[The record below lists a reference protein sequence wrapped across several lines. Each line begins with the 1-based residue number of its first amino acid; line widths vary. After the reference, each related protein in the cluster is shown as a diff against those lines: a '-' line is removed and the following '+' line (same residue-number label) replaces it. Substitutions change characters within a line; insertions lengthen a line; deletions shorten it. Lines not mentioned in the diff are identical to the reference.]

1 MPTKILHIA
10 EAAGGVAKFIKMFI
24 ENFPDKYEHILITS
38 EQYGA
43 DDIPSKN
50 LKKHII
56 IPMKHNIS
64 FSDFKAIINIKTKLK
79 EEKPDLVFCHS
90 TKAGFLG
97 RLANKNKKTPLI
109 YNAHG
114 FAFNMKVGK
123 VKRFIYK
130 MMEKILALKTSK
142 IVCISKY
149 EYESALKNK
158 ICNSSKLVLIYNGVD
173 YIKIKQLKEK
183 FKLSKEYIG
192 YKKENIVIGQV
203 GRLCEQKGTD
213 IFIEVA
219 KRLYEKNNNYRF
231 VLVGDGPKRNEI
243 ENKIKSYNLSNC
255 FYITGWVDNPLEYAN
270 ILDIACLFSRW
281 EGFGYV
287 IEEYKALNKPIVAT
301 NVDAISELLDKTYDL
316 NIDDLTNA
324 ILNTQLNI
332 KQLSY
337 FKKFTL
343 IDCLNNYVHL
353 IIRILCSD

>member
-24 ENFPDKYEHILITS
+24 ENFPSNYEHVLITS
-38 EQYGA
+38 GQYNA
-43 DDIPSKN
+43 DDIPTRN
-50 LKKHII
+50 LEKHIL

-64 FSDFKAIINIKTKLK
+64 FSDFKAIINIRIKIK
-79 EEKPDLVFCHS
+79 EEKPDLIFCHS

-123 VKRFIYK
+123 AKIFIYK
-130 MMEKILALKTSK
+130 MMEKILAFKTNK

-158 ICNSSKLVLIYNGVD
+158 ICNSNKLELIYNGVD
-173 YIKIKQLKEK
+173 YIKIEQIKKN
-183 FKLSKEYIG
+183 FKLSKENIG
-192 YKKENIVIGQV
+192 YKKENIVVGQV

-219 KRLYEKNNNYRF
+219 KRLYDKNNNYRF
-231 VLVGDGPKRNEI
+231 ILVGDGPIRDEI
-243 ENKIKSYNLSNC
+243 EDKIKSYNLSNC
-255 FYITGWVDNPLEYAN
+255 FYLTGWVNNPLEYAN
-270 ILDIACLFSRW
+270 TFDIACLFSRW
-281 EGFGYV
+281 EGFGYA
-287 IEEYKALNKPIVAT
+287 IEEYKALNKPIVAS

-316 NIDDLTNA
+316 DIDELVRA
-324 ILNTQLNI
+324 VLNTSLNI
-332 KQLSY
+332 KQIAYSN
-337 FKKFTL
+337 KFTL
-343 IDCLNNYVHL
+343 IDCINNYDNL
-353 IIRILCSD
+353 IKRILCSD